1 MPHQSELMA
10 LVERAKRYEPQA
22 LAKLCE
28 LYYRDV
34 YSYIYY
40 RVSSVEDAEDL
51 TNDVFLRM
59 VESIR
64 SCRSSEEK
72 SFLAWLFRIA
82 SNCVVDY
89 YRRRAIRNHL
99 PLDEVHLPPHDGPE
113 DFVET
118 ELTNERLQL
127 ALLSLTDEQQQVII
141 LKFVEGLSNAETA
154 KILGK
159 SEGAIKS
166 LQQRALAS
174 LWRILTKTLSG
185 KHEESGHKRKV
196 IQYEK
201 RY

>member
-1 MPHQSELMA
+1 LPHQSKLLA

-40 RVSSVEDAEDL
+40 RVSSIEDAEDL
-51 TNDVFLRM
+51 TNDVFLKM
-59 VESIR
+59 VELIH
-64 SCRSSEEK
+64 SCRSDGEK

-89 YRRRAIRNHL
+89 YRRRAVRDHL
-99 PLDEVHLPPHDGPE
+99 PLDEKHLPLYDGPE

-118 ELTNERLQL
+118 ELTNERLQR
-127 ALLSLTDEQQQVII
+127 ALLGLTDEQQQVII
-141 LKFVEGLSNAETA
+141 LRFVEGLSNAETA

-166 LQQRALAS
+166 LQHRALAS
-174 LWRILTKTLSG
+174 LWRIMRWKEG
-185 KHEESGHKRKV
+185 DPA
-196 IQYEK
+196 
-201 RY
+201 